1 MATTPTKT
9 RPRTRRPLLG
19 LRSSG
24 TLMTPAEYDAIDISR
39 CVKGL
44 RYELINGVFIVSPA
58 VGNAEVDPNELL
70 GYFLYSYQENHPRG
84 SSIDASLQE
93 RTVPGTPNRRRCDR
107 AIWVGLG
114 RLPDTDVDIP
124 AIVIEFVS
132 GQKRDFI
139 RDYEHKRDEYIA
151 AGIREYRI
159 IDRFRRIM
167 TVYRPGIAGP
177 TSVIVTEDLKYTT
190 DLLPGFELPLARLLA
205 RADRW
210 RKSKRTVK
218 PPAALEAPGAE
229 T

>member
-1 MATTPTKT
+1 MAATSTKS
-9 RPRTRRPLLG
+9 RPGTRRPTIG

-24 TLMTPAEYDAIDISR
+24 MLMTPDEYDAIDPAR

-44 RYELINGVFIVSPA
+44 RYELINGVLIVSPA
-58 VGNAEVDPNELL
+58 VANAEVDPNEDL
-70 GYFLYSYQENHPRG
+70 GYLLRLYQDNHPKG
-84 SSIDASLQE
+84 SVIDASLHE

-114 RLPDTDVDIP
+114 RLPDTDVDVP
-124 AIVIEFVS
+124 AIIVEFVS

-139 RDYEHKRDEYIA
+139 RDYEQKRDEYLA
-151 AGIREYRI
+151 AGVKEYWI

-177 TSVIVTEDLKYTT
+177 TSDIVTETLTYTT
-190 DLLPGFELPLARLLA
+190 RLLPGFELPLARLLA

-210 RKSKRTVK
+210 KKRKPTIK
-218 PPAALEAPGAE
+218 PPAAPEPTAE
-229 T
+229 LG